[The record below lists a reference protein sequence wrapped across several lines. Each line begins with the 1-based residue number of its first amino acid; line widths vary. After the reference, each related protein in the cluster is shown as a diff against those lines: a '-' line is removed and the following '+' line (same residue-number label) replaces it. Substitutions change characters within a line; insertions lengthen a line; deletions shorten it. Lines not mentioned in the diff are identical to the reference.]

1 MLKEYELQLAQQI
14 MSANPGMTPEQAIAE
29 VKGMPPGAQAG
40 QYAGQQGM
48 AQAGLN
54 RQAQQ
59 QSSPLFGTGGFVNG
73 LKTLGDEYERAI
85 FGTRGFDKSMEELP
99 GDISNYFFG
108 DRPAPEAQAQ
118 APQPC
123 PTCGGTG
130 VVGKST
136 DVNDS
141 WPELNIKY

>member
-1 MLKEYELQLAQQI
+1 MLTEYELQLAQQI
-14 MSANPGMTPEQAIAE
+14 MSLNPGMTPEQAIAE

-40 QYAGQQGM
+40 QYAGQQGR
-48 AQAGLN
+48 AQAELN

-59 QSSPLFGTGGFVNG
+59 QRSPLEIQTGQMFQDQIQNPDKYNVGARM
-73 LKTLGDEYERAI
+73 RANQ
-85 FGTRGFDKSMEELP
+85 EV
-99 GDISNYFFG
+99 
-108 DRPAPEAQAQ
+108 AQAAQAQ

-136 DVNDS
+136 NVNDS

>member
-1 MLKEYELQLAQQI
+1 MLTEYELQLAQQI
-14 MSANPGMTPEQAIAE
+14 MSLNPGMTPEQAIAE

-54 RQAQQ
+54 RQAQ
-59 QSSPLFGTGGFVNG
+59 
-73 LKTLGDEYERAI
+73 
-85 FGTRGFDKSMEELP
+85 
-99 GDISNYFFG
+99 
-108 DRPAPEAQAQ
+108 

>member
-1 MLKEYELQLAQQI
+1 MLTEYELQLARQI

-29 VKGMPPGAQAG
+29 VKSMPPGAQAG

-59 QSSPLFGTGGFVNG
+59 QRSPLAVQTGQMFDDQLQNPNKYNVGTQM
-73 LKTLGDEYERAI
+73 RANQM
-85 FGTRGFDKSMEELP
+85 RQ
-99 GDISNYFFG
+99 
-108 DRPAPEAQAQ
+108 AEAQAQ

-123 PTCGGTG
+123 PACGGTG
-130 VVGKST
+130 V
-136 DVNDS
+136 
-141 WPELNIKY
+141 LNVKY